1 MVRTMSFSAPRS
13 SCLAVAC
20 LATLLVLAGCAS
32 GPGAPGAPSGSS
44 RTSSS
49 GRDGP
54 PPAAPSDLAKVP
66 DPEPRVEPIKPG
78 GPNKPYTV
86 LGRSYEPLAA
96 DVPWK
101 QRGLASWYGQKF
113 QGRRT
118 ASGEL
123 FSVYGM
129 TAAHRTLPIPSYV
142 RVRHV
147 ASGREVIVRVN
158 DRGPFHSSR
167 VLDLSYAAAL
177 KLGIVALGSAEVEL
191 ERLTFDDIRTGAWR
205 RTEPGT
211 GVPDPANDPVVAVA
225 ASPVSGGASVAAPDL
240 AEPVPA
246 ESVPGVRVPVPVAAT
261 VAVADAPTGRAYT
274 PAAQGFWV
282 QLAALGRRDGVEKLQ
297 QRVNAEL
304 SSLTPLLAVFKE
316 SALFRL
322 QVGPYESREQA
333 QGVARAVR
341 EVLALNPMVIE
352 RR

>member
-1 MVRTMSFSAPRS
+1 MVRTMSFFASRS
-13 SCLAVAC
+13 SFGAMASLAI
-20 LATLLVLAGCAS
+20 LLFLAGCAS
-32 GPGAPGAPSGSS
+32 GPGAPGSPSGAP

-54 PPAAPSDLAKVP
+54 PPTTPADLAKVP
-66 DPEPRVEPIKPG
+66 DPEPRIEPIKPG

-123 FSVYGM
+123 FSLYGL

-158 DRGPFHSSR
+158 DRGPFHSAR

-177 KLGIVALGSAEVEL
+177 KLGIVAMGSAEVEL

-205 RTEPGT
+205 RTNPGT
-211 GVPDPANDPVVAVA
+211 GMPDPANDPVVAVA
-225 ASPVSGGASVAAPDL
+225 ASSAPAAPTPDPSDPAPMPVSASPR
-240 AEPVPA
+240 AEAMAVSTA
-246 ESVPGVRVPVPVAAT
+246 PVAE
-261 VAVADAPTGRAYT
+261 APASRAYT

-341 EVLALNPMVIE
+341 EVLALNPLVIE

>member
-1 MVRTMSFSAPRS
+1 MVRTMSFFALRS
-13 SCLAVAC
+13 SFGAAASLAI
-20 LATLLVLAGCAS
+20 LLFLAGCAS
-32 GPGAPGAPSGSS
+32 GPVTPGSPSGTP

-49 GRDGP
+49 SRDGP
-54 PPAAPSDLAKVP
+54 PPSTPVDLAKVP

-101 QRGLASWYGQKF
+101 QRGHASWYGQKF
-113 QGRRT
+113 HGRRT

-123 FSVYGM
+123 FSVYGL

-158 DRGPFHSSR
+158 DRGPFHSGR
-167 VLDLSYAAAL
+167 VLDLSYAAAM
-177 KLGIVALGSAEVEL
+177 KLGIVAMGSAEVEL

-205 RTEPGT
+205 RTDPGN
-211 GVPDPANDPVVAVA
+211 GMPDPANDPVVAVA
-225 ASPVSGGASVAAPDL
+225 ASSTPLSVSADTSAL
-240 AEPVPA
+240 AD
-246 ESVPGVRVPVPVAAT
+246 PVPVASTAP
-261 VAVADAPTGRAYT
+261 VADAPAGRAYT

-341 EVLALNPMVIE
+341 EVLALNPLVIE

>member
-1 MVRTMSFSAPRS
+1 MVRAMLAFASRSFFAASAS
-13 SCLAVAC
+13 LLA
-20 LATLLVLAGCAS
+20 LLILAGCAS
-32 GPGAPGAPSGSS
+32 GPGPSGARSPS
-44 RTSSS
+44 TPG

-54 PPAAPSDLAKVP
+54 PAVRPADLAKTP
-66 DPEPRVEPIKPG
+66 DPEPRVEPIRQG

-86 LGRSYEPLAA
+86 LGQSYEPMVA

-113 QGRRT
+113 HGRRT

-123 FSVYGM
+123 FSLYGL

-147 ASGREVIVRVN
+147 ASGKEVIVRVN
-158 DRGPFHSSR
+158 DRGPFHSNR

-177 KLGIVALGSAEVEL
+177 KLGIVSMGSAEVEL

-205 RTEPGT
+205 RNATPGT
-211 GVPDPANDPVVAVA
+211 AEVPATGDDPITALASSSTSTVVTPTAAVVALASPPSDTGQAAADTTPVA
-225 ASPVSGGASVAAPDL
+225 ASTSPD
-240 AEPVPA
+240 
-246 ESVPGVRVPVPVAAT
+246 
-261 VAVADAPTGRAYT
+261 RAYT
-274 PAAQGFWV
+274 PAARGFWV
-282 QLAALGRRDGVEKLQ
+282 QLAALGRRDGVDKLQ

-304 SSLTPLLAVFKE
+304 ASLVPFMAVFKE
-316 SALFRL
+316 AALFRL

-341 EVLALNPMVIE
+341 EALALTPMVIE

>member
-1 MVRTMSFSAPRS
+1 MVRAMSFFASRS
-13 SCLAVAC
+13 SFGAAVSLSA
-20 LATLLVLAGCAS
+20 LLFLAGCAS
-32 GPGAPGAPSGSS
+32 GPGPAHAPGAPTIAP
-44 RTSSS
+44 RPTPA

-54 PPAAPSDLAKVP
+54 PPSTPGNLANVP

-78 GPNKPYTV
+78 GPNKPYSV
-86 LGRSYEPLAA
+86 LGQSYEPLAA

-101 QRGLASWYGQKF
+101 QRGMASWYGQKF
-113 QGRRT
+113 HGRRT

-123 FSVYGM
+123 FSLYGL

-158 DRGPFHSSR
+158 DRGPFHSAR

-177 KLGIVALGSAEVEL
+177 KLGIVSMGSAEVEL

-205 RTEPGT
+205 RTDPGKEA
-211 GVPDPANDPVVAVA
+211 DPANDPIMALALATPVVPA
-225 ASPVSGGASVAAPDL
+225 ASEPALVAPQ
-240 AEPVPA
+240 AEPIASNSNAP
-246 ESVPGVRVPVPVAAT
+246 
-261 VAVADAPTGRAYT
+261 VADAPAGRAYT
-274 PAAQGFWV
+274 TAAQGFWV
-282 QLAALGRRDGVEKLQ
+282 QLAALGQRDGVEKLQ
-297 QRVNAEL
+297 QRVNTEL
-304 SSLTPLLAVFKE
+304 STLTPLLAVFKE

>member
-1 MVRTMSFSAPRS
+1 MVRTMPFSASRFPFGVAAG
-13 SCLAVAC
+13 LAI
-20 LATLLVLAGCAS
+20 LLILAGCAS
-32 GPGAPGAPSGSS
+32 GPGTPGVPAGTP

-54 PPAAPSDLAKVP
+54 PPSAPSDLANVP

-86 LGRSYEPLAA
+86 LGRSYEPLVA

-101 QRGLASWYGQKF
+101 QRGQASWYGQKF

-167 VLDLSYAAAL
+167 VLDLSYAAAV
-177 KLGIVALGSAEVEL
+177 KLGIVAMGSAEVEL

-205 RTEPGT
+205 RTEPG
-211 GVPDPANDPVVAVA
+211 GVVPDPANDPPVAVVAP
-225 ASPVSGGASVAAPDL
+225 PVSGGAF
-240 AEPVPA
+240 
-246 ESVPGVRVPVPVAAT
+246 
-261 VAVADAPTGRAYT
+261 VAVPDVADPAPAYT

-333 QGVARAVR
+333 QGVARTVR